1 MKEYKDIPEQALQ
14 MVSDVAVET
23 YEVASYEVAHP
34 RQSFFA
40 TFDIGDM
47 DDDDIPLDANGNPV
61 GTPWE
66 VVRERMYDNLSKHY
80 GVDLRTLQ

>member
-1 MKEYKDIPEQALQ
+1 MKVYQDIPAQKPQ
-14 MVSDVAVET
+14 MVSDVAVEA
-23 YEVASYEVAHP
+23 YEVAYEAARP
-34 RQSFFA
+34 QQSFFA
-40 TFDIGDM
+40 PSFNMGDM
-47 DDDDIPLDANGNPV
+47 DDDIPLDANGKPV